1 MSKILDELIKEYESR
16 EGRGFLK
23 YGTTMDREDLSLSEW
38 VQHALEEAMDLTLYL
53 KKIKT
58 KLDDTQRFPDY
69 QEANSRISES
79 INTGGEASDTRTAL

>member
-16 EGRGFLK
+16 EGRGYLK

-58 KLDDTQRFPDY
+58 KLDDTQRRSNY
-69 QEANSRISES
+69 QEANSRNDES
-79 INTGGEASDTRTAL
+79 INTGGEASNFRTSL

>member
-38 VQHALEEAMDLTLYL
+38 VQHALEESMDLSLYL
-53 KKIKT
+53 FKIKT
-58 KLDDTQRFPDY
+58 LLNDTQRRSNY
-69 QEANSRISES
+69 QEANSRVNES
-79 INTGGEASDTRTAL
+79 FSTDREASDFRTPL

>member
-16 EGRGFLK
+16 ESRGFLK

-58 KLDDTQRFPDY
+58 KLDDTQRRSNY
-69 QEANSRISES
+69 QEADSRNDES
-79 INTGGEASDTRTAL
+79 FNTGREINDIRTPL

>member
-23 YGTTMDREDLSLSEW
+23 YGTTMDREDLSLNDW
-38 VQHALEEAMDLTLYL
+38 IQHALEEAMDLTLYL

-58 KLDDTQRFPDY
+58 KLDDTQRRSNY
-69 QEANSRISES
+69 QEANTRVNEGF
-79 INTGGEASDTRTAL
+79 NTGGEANDIRVSL

>member
-23 YGTTMDREDLSLSEW
+23 YGTTMDREDLSLNDW
-38 VQHALEEAMDLTLYL
+38 IQHALEEAMDLTLYL

-58 KLDDTQRFPDY
+58 KLDDTQRRSNY
-69 QEANSRISES
+69 QEADSRVNEGF
-79 INTGGEASDTRTAL
+79 NTGGEAYDIRASL

>member
-58 KLDDTQRFPDY
+58 KLDDTQRRSNY
-69 QEANSRISES
+69 QEANSRNDES
-79 INTGGEASDTRTAL
+79 FNSGGEASNFRTPL

>member
-38 VQHALEEAMDLTLYL
+38 VQHALEESMDLSLYL
-53 KKIKT
+53 YKIKT
-58 KLDDTQRFPDY
+58 LLNDTQRRSNY
-69 QEANSRISES
+69 QEANTRINEGF
-79 INTGGEASDTRTAL
+79 NTGGEANDIRASL

>member
-38 VQHALEEAMDLTLYL
+38 VQHALEESMDLSLYL
-53 KKIKT
+53 FKIKT
-58 KLDDTQRFPDY
+58 LLNDTQRRSNY
-69 QEANSRISES
+69 QEADSRNDESFNS
-79 INTGGEASDTRTAL
+79 GGEASNFRTPL